1 MRLLIHFLLFCG
13 LTNLFA
19 FQTQFC
25 EIPESLQAPISA
37 SLTSAG
43 KLQSRAD
50 SVWILDEDGAVHKWV
65 RVMSSDCILQQ
76 DLHWQDGGLFL
87 GDADIIDLALD
98 SAGLSVLESDGTWRR
113 PGGSVCR
120 QTGAKNLVS
129 DPFGRFWLQDGGVV
143 WQIADDCS
151 KIHKRNLQGV
161 RAMIAGEA
169 GRWMTLE
176 SAGLQDWEFSV
187 QYSGDKPIRRTPL
200 ARNPGVQSH
209 LCSVSS
215 FFQLG
220 GFFYALDPECRQVLV
235 FDLAGYPVKK
245 VTFDSLLPRES
256 TIAGMGPA
264 AKNRRLFFLSV
275 FEQGDIRILLLAIP

>member
-1 MRLLIHFLLFCG
+1 MRLLIQMLLLCG
-13 LTNLFA
+13 LVPLLA
-19 FQTQFC
+19 FQPQFC
-25 EIPESLQAPISA
+25 EVPQSLQAPLSTT
-37 SLTSAG
+37 LNDAG
-43 KLQSRAD
+43 KLHSRAD
-50 SVWILDEDGAVHKWV
+50 SLWILDDDGAVHKWV

-113 PGGSVCR
+113 PGGPVCR
-120 QTGAKNLVS
+120 QTGARKIIGDS
-129 DPFGRFWLQDGGVV
+129 FGRFWLQDGGVV

-151 KIHKRNLQGV
+151 KIRKRTLQGV
-161 RAMIAGEA
+161 RGMVAGESD
-169 GRWMTLE
+169 RWMTLE

-187 QYSGDKPIRRTPL
+187 QYSGDKPVRRTAL

-209 LCSVSS
+209 LCSVNS
-215 FFQLG
+215 FFQHG

-256 TIAGMGPA
+256 TPVGMGPA
-264 AKNRRLFFLSV
+264 AENRRLFFLSV
-275 FEQGDIRILLLAIP
+275 LEQGEIRIVLLAIP